1 MGLWGLYTSLWGYQC
16 GEHDQ
21 DRQNI
26 IGGMHGCSCPNKMI
40 MIGHEPSQCTVDMDE
55 TCFLMGMIYI
65 YINKVN
71 ACSMFFLDYLPE
83 DTGLIAFLS

>member
-1 MGLWGLYTSLWGYQC
+1 MFQTTNQTSNIYRLMDGFMGVIYYSSLWGYQC

-40 MIGHEPSQCTVDMDE
+40 VIGHEPSQCTVDMDE
-55 TCFLMGMIYI
+55 TCFLLGMIYI
-65 YINKVN
+65 YI
-71 ACSMFFLDYLPE
+71 
-83 DTGLIAFLS
+83 